1 MSADKKKRGS
11 KNFQVSSAGSLGK
24 APGVGYL
31 GSVSGCPEVDGE
43 KKKQK
48 KTPQNRPTVTAQQF
62 SLFFIRILLIQR
74 RYFWN
79 FLAQETSIDH

>member
-43 KKKQK
+43 KKNK
-48 KTPQNRPTVTAQQF
+48 KKPPQNRPTVTAQQF
-62 SLFFIRILLIQR
+62 SVFHQNPINTEEVFLEFLGTG
-74 RYFWN
+74 N
-79 FLAQETSIDH
+79 FH

>member
-43 KKKQK
+43 KKKQ
-48 KTPQNRPTVTAQQF
+48 NTVTAQQF

>member
-48 KTPQNRPTVTAQQF
+48 KTTTEQTYSDCTAVLSVFHQNPINTEEVFLEFLGTG
-62 SLFFIRILLIQR
+62 
-74 RYFWN
+74 N
-79 FLAQETSIDH
+79 FH